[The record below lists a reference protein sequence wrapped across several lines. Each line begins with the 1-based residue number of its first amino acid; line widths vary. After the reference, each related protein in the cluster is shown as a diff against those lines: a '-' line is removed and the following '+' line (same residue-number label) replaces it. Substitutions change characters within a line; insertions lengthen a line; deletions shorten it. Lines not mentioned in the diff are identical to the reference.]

1 MDHLLLTRRSGLA
14 ALAAVS
20 SLALL
25 TACGAAGPGTDSA
38 GDGAGTGGEEAEG
51 FPLTV
56 EHALGS
62 TEVPAAP
69 ERVLPLD
76 FTYVDATLALGG
88 NVVGYTQIAEN
99 QDALPDYLLES
110 GWNTGSADDAASV
123 GLLWEVSPEL
133 VAQTR
138 PDLILSAE
146 VRHGDGY
153 DQFTEVAPTVM
164 SKDTGVSWKDNL
176 RLTGQA
182 LGQAEEAD
190 RLVTEF
196 EDRAA
201 AIGEEITEAHDGRA
215 PTVSVVRFAGDAE
228 GVRLYT
234 RHSYVGVILDDLGL
248 PAGEHTATDTEEIA
262 TYHSPERL
270 LDLDADRI
278 LVATYD
284 DGAGEVDDAKDDYV
298 TNPLWDQ
305 LEGEKTD
312 VDDAYWMSGVGLIS
326 AHAVLDDVAEVF
338 GVDPRR

>member
-1 MDHLLLTRRSGLA
+1 MNHPLLPRRPGLA

-25 TACGAAGPGTDSA
+25 TACGAAGPGEDA
-38 GDGAGTGGEEAEG
+38 DGGDGSGDGGSAEG

-56 EHALGS
+56 DHAMGS
-62 TEVPAAP
+62 TEIPAAP

-99 QDALPDYLLES
+99 QDGLPEYLFES
-110 GWNTGSADDAASV
+110 DWNTGDADGAESV
-123 GLLWEVSPEL
+123 GLLWEISPEL

-153 DQFTEVAPTVM
+153 DQLAEVAPTVM
-164 SKDTGVSWKDNL
+164 SEDTGVSWKDNL
-176 RLTGQA
+176 RLTGAA
-182 LGQAEEAD
+182 LGQSEEAE
-190 RLVTEF
+190 RLITEF

-201 AIGEEITEAHDGRA
+201 AIGEEIAETHDGGA

-234 RHSYVGVILDDLGL
+234 RNSYVGVILDDLGL
-248 PAGEHTATDTEEIA
+248 PAGEHTETDSEEIA

-270 LDLDADRI
+270 LDLEADRI

-284 DGAGEVDDAKDDYV
+284 DGAGEVDESKDDYV

-312 VDDAYWMSGVGLIS
+312 VDDDYWMSGVGLIS

-338 GVDPRR
+338 DVDPRN

>member
-1 MDHLLLTRRSGLA
+1 MTNPLLPRRAGLA

-25 TACGAAGPGTDSA
+25 TACGAAGPGEDA
-38 GDGAGTGGEEAEG
+38 GGGDGDGATAEG

-56 EHALGS
+56 DHAMGS
-62 TEVPAAP
+62 TEIAAAP

-76 FTYVDATLALGG
+76 FTYVDAVLALGG
-88 NVVGYTQIAEN
+88 NVVGHTQIAEN
-99 QDALPDYLLES
+99 QDGLPEYLFES
-110 GWNTGSADDAASV
+110 DWNTGGAEDAESV
-123 GLLWEVSPEL
+123 GLLWEISPEL

-146 VRHGDGY
+146 VRHGDAY
-153 DQFTEVAPTVM
+153 DQLAEVAPTVM
-164 SKDTGVSWKDNL
+164 SRDTGVSWKDNL
-176 RLTGQA
+176 RLTGEA
-182 LGQAEEAD
+182 MGQAEEAE

-196 EDRAA
+196 EERAA
-201 AIGEEITEAHDGRA
+201 AIGEEITEAHDGDA

-234 RHSYVGVILDDLGL
+234 RNSYVGVILDDLGL
-248 PAGEHTATDTEEIA
+248 PASEHTETDSEEIA

-270 LDLDADRI
+270 LDLEADRI

-284 DGAGEVDDAKDDYV
+284 DGAGEVDESKDDYV

-305 LEGEKTD
+305 LEGEKTE

-338 GVDPRR
+338 GVDPRH

>member
-1 MDHLLLTRRSGLA
+1 MTTLALPRRSGLA
-14 ALAAVS
+14 ALAAAS

-25 TACGAAGPGTDSA
+25 TACGASGPDGGGTDN
-38 GDGAGTGGEEAEG
+38 GREASEG

-56 EHALGS
+56 EHAMGE
-62 TEVPAAP
+62 TEIPTEP

-76 FTYVDATLALGG
+76 FTYVDAALALGG

-99 QDALPDYLLES
+99 QDALPEYLFES
-110 GWNTGSADDAASV
+110 GWNTGDASGAESV
-123 GLLWEVSPEL
+123 GLLWEISPEL
-133 VAQTR
+133 VAQAE

-153 DQFTEVAPTVM
+153 EQLTEVAPTVM
-164 SKDTGVSWKDNL
+164 SVDTGASWKENL
-176 RLTGQA
+176 LLTGEA
-182 LGQAEEAD
+182 MGQAEEAE
-190 RLVTEF
+190 RLLTEF

-201 AIGEEITEAHDGRA
+201 AIGEEISEAHGGEL

-234 RHSYVGVILDDLGL
+234 RNSYIGVVLDDLGL
-248 PAGEHTATDTEEIA
+248 PASEHTETGSTEIA

-270 LDLDADRI
+270 LDLDADQI

-284 DGAGEVDDAKDDYV
+284 DGAGEVDEAKDDYV

-305 LEGEKTD
+305 LEGEKTE

-326 AHAVLDDVAEVF
+326 AHAVLDDIAEIF
-338 GVDPRR
+338 GVAPQR